1 MCPGER
7 GTVIPLMRYTGRNK
21 YNFSFCGVGRSIPN
35 PDGMVKVDENATV
48 AFCTLRID
56 ENIPDTDIAV
66 QDTSHVVEV
75 AMSYRVDK
83 ALLSREKF
91 RSCVPRT
98 AS

>member
-1 MCPGER
+1 MCPAENGN
-7 GTVIPLMRYTGRNK
+7 VIPLTTYTGGNE
-21 YNFSFCGVGRSIPN
+21 YNFRFCGVGRSIPN

-56 ENIPDTDIAV
+56 ENISDTNIAV

-75 AMSYRVDK
+75 AMSCRVDK
-83 ALLSREKF
+83 VLLSREKF
-91 RSCVPRT
+91 RSCIPRT